1 MPLHG
6 NGRGRLGDRPL
17 GPLPP
22 PQPPE
27 AHRGR
32 QMLHG
37 PGQDKGAAHFNALST
52 HKALQKRS
60 IKFNLICFLVF
71 YLC

>member
-6 NGRGRLGDRPL
+6 KGRGRLGDQAL

-32 QMLHG
+32 QMLHR
-37 PGQDKGAAHFNALST
+37 PGQDKGAGH
-52 HKALQKRS
+52 LQRFTKWD
-60 IKFNLICFLVF
+60 N
-71 YLC
+71 

>member
-6 NGRGRLGDRPL
+6 HGRGRL

-32 QMLHG
+32 QMLHR
-37 PGQDKGAAHFNALST
+37 PGQDKGAGHFNALST
-52 HKALQKRS
+52 HKALQNGTIR
-60 IKFNLICFLVF
+60 FNLTRFLVF
-71 YLC
+71 YLS

>member
-52 HKALQKRS
+52 HKDLQNGIELS
-60 IKFNLICFLVF
+60 YISVWFQ
-71 YLC
+71 